1 MEVEDDKEE
10 DMPGTAP
17 ALRGEAS
24 RPGWEEL
31 LQITLKSGQLWE
43 YKMVELGYSS
53 ED

>member
-1 MEVEDDKEE
+1 MEVEDGREE

-31 LQITLKSGQLWE
+31 LQITLKNRQLWE
-43 YKMVELGYSS
+43 YKMVQLGHSS